1 MGSLTGRVVLMA
13 GGGRGLESVAAALLR
28 EGAVLALQAQG
39 EAERKAAARV
49 EAGGAHSGTCRVLD
63 ETVTDFADADR
74 VVSALAAAAGRVDV
88 LLTPA
93 PPEEAGHLTDLGPDA
108 WGATVAHLRRVVGLT
123 RAAARHMAGRGAGR
137 VITFSS
143 SSTYESAGAGRA
155 AVNSAVLSL
164 TSAVAASVGGQGVTA
179 NCVLLGGEPAGEPAG
194 GPQGVPG
201 AFPGG
206 ADALAPL
213 VAHLCDEASAQI
225 NGRFLYVS
233 GGDVGLYAMPLIV
246 ESAHVLL
253 RFADT
258 VGKDDVGRALA
269 PLLNIGKE

>member
-28 EGAVLALQAQG
+28 EGAILALQAQG
-39 EAERKAAARV
+39 EAERKAAARI
-49 EAGGAHSGTCRVLD
+49 EAAGGHCGTCRVLD

-74 VVSALAAAAGRVDV
+74 VVAGLAEEAGRVDV

-93 PPEEAGHLTDLGPDA
+93 PPEEAGHLTGLGA
-108 WGATVAHLRRVVGLT
+108 ETWSATVAHLKRVVGLA
-123 RAAARHMAGRGAGR
+123 RAASRHMAGRGEGR

-143 SSTYESAGAGRA
+143 SATYESAGAARS
-155 AVNSAVLSL
+155 AVNSSVLSL
-164 TSAVAASVGGQGVTA
+164 TSAIAASLGGQGVTA
-179 NCVLLGGEPAGEPAG
+179 NCVLLGGDAVAGPY
-194 GPQGVPG
+194 GVPG
-201 AFPGG
+201 PFPGG
-206 ADALAPL
+206 PDALAPL
-213 VAHLCDEASAQI
+213 VLHLCDEASAQV
-225 NGRFLYVS
+225 NGRFVYVS

-269 PLLNIGKE
+269 PLLNIGKD